1 MQDILTVT
9 LNPALDLATSVAH
22 IEPNVK
28 LRCSPP
34 ETDPG
39 GGGLNVAR
47 AITQLGGKAR
57 AFVALG
63 GDTGTAL
70 RHLLERAGQQLVI
83 HAAPGET
90 RQSLAVTDLGDGGQY
105 RFMLPGPDWSRA
117 DIDAARAAIRAAAPK
132 QGFVV
137 LSGSGPSGSSPDLYA
152 RICEDL
158 RGTGAEV
165 LLDTS
170 GRRWPIWPPGRRCRR
185 WCCAWTSTRPKPWPA
200 GRWRPAPT
208 APIFA
213 RRLVERGAARIVIVA
228 RGADGSVLADADRK
242 FFCPG
247 RADHRAQR
255 GRRRGDS
262 SVGGFTMALAR
273 GLSDRCGPGP
283 MGAAAASA
291 ACMTEGTRLCLPEDF
306 EALLPRKHG
315 DRAVK
320 PPSCRHSRPAGLGKP
335 ARWPIWTI
343 RAVRRFAHATRS
355 KSCG

>member
-170 GRRWPIWPPGRRCRR
+170 GPALAHLAAGQEVPPLVLRMDQHEAETLARRPL
-185 WCCAWTSTRPKPWPA
+185 ATRA
-200 GRWRPAPT
+200 DSAD
-208 APIFA
+208 FA

-242 FFCPG
+242 FFV
-247 RADHRAQR
+247 RAAPITVRSVVGA
-255 GRRRGDS
+255 GDS
-262 SVGGFTMALAR
+262 FVGGFTMALAR
-273 GLSDRCGPGP
+273 GLSDDVALAH
-283 MGAAAASA
+283 GAAAASA

-306 EALLPRKHG
+306 EALLPQST
-315 DRAVK
+315 VTE
-320 PPSCRHSRPAGLGKP
+320 L
-335 ARWPIWTI
+335 
-343 RAVRRFAHATRS
+343 
-355 KSCG
+355 